1 MSPLLAVGLAGA
13 EVLAAEE
20 ASQNPFLPAGYDI
33 FWSTVCILIIGFY
46 FYKKLLPGLTKVL
59 DERTAKIEGGIARAE
74 EVQAAADEAL
84 VEQKRVLDEARHEAA
99 RLREEAQVEGVAIL
113 AEARARAQA
122 EANRIVETAQ
132 RQIEAERQHAVVSL
146 RSEVGALATELASR
160 IVGESLRDDARQS
173 RVIDRFL
180 DELDAETSPAA
191 GAAREV

>member
-46 FYKKLLPGLTKVL
+46 FYKKLLPGLNKVL

-74 EVQAAADEAL
+74 EVQAAADAAL
-84 VEQKRVLDEARHEAA
+84 VEQKRELDEARHEAA
-99 RLREEAQVEGVAIL
+99 RLREEAQTEGVAIL

-160 IVGESLRDDARQS
+160 IVGESLRDDARRS

-180 DELDAETSPAA
+180 DELEAEVAPAP
-191 GAAREV
+191 GAPREV

>member
-1 MSPLLAVGLAGA
+1 
-13 EVLAAEE
+13 
-20 ASQNPFLPAGYDI
+20 
-33 FWSTVCILIIGFY
+33 
-46 FYKKLLPGLTKVL
+46 LLPGLTKVL